1 MASIFWDF
9 EGLLLVGYP
18 QVVKPI
24 TIESYAVYLKRL
36 SDNIKQMRSEMLTK
50 GILFHQVNAAA
61 HNLMVAIEKYLTVG
75 FSSFKTHLTRR
86 D

>member
-9 EGLLLVGYP
+9 EGLLLVGYV
-18 QVVKPI
+18 QIVKPI
-24 TIESYAVYLKRL
+24 TRESYADYLKRL
-36 SDNIKQMRSEMLTK
+36 RDNIKQMRPEMLTK

-61 HNLMVAIEKYLTVG
+61 HNLMVAIAKYVTVG
-75 FSSFKTHLTRR
+75 SSSFKTRLTRR